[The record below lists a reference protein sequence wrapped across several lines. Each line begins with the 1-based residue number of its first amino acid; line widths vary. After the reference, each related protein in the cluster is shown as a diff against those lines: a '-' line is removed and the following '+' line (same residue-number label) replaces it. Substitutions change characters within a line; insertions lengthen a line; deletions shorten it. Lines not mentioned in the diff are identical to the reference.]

1 MQTNSGWKGRVA
13 TMRRQDVEQI
23 LDFWG
28 FEVKEFPG
36 GYEISFETPFYN
48 INIHT
53 KVGHNINTKAF
64 VDALADYAES
74 FDPQEVAVLYWNEL
88 EDTDGL
94 DLVELVSDLEA
105 FESYLIAAVRDLR
118 EEYKKY
124 E

>member
-1 MQTNSGWKGRVA
+1 
-13 TMRRQDVEQI
+13 MRNRTAVEI

-28 FEVKEFPG
+28 FGVKEFPG

-74 FDPQEVAVLYWNEL
+74 FDSQEVAVLYWNES

-94 DLVELVSDLEA
+94 DLIELVTDFEA
-105 FESYLIAAVRDLR
+105 FEDYLLGAVRNLR
-118 EEYKKY
+118 ERLE
-124 E
+124 EDEATSTH

>member
-1 MQTNSGWKGRVA
+1 
-13 TMRRQDVEQI
+13 MRRQDTVQI

-28 FEVKEFPG
+28 FDVKEFPDG
-36 GYEISFETPFYN
+36 FEISFETPFYN
-48 INIHT
+48 ININT

-64 VDALADYAES
+64 IDAVADYAES
-74 FDPQEVAVLYWNEL
+74 FDPQEAAVLYWNES

-94 DLVELVSDLEA
+94 DLVELVSDFEA

-118 EEYKKY
+118 EEYEKD